1 MKTDQIVAARVT
13 LGELEFI
20 DYLAQ
25 KTQRNRS
32 QIIRLLVQQ
41 ARLTGLPDI
50 ELTRKGKECH
60 HANQGQRRRAWARTH
75 LVGHARTL
83 SRWLAEFPEL
93 RPS

>member
-60 HANQGQRRRAWARTH
+60 HAN
-75 LVGHARTL
+75 
-83 SRWLAEFPEL
+83 
-93 RPS
+93 